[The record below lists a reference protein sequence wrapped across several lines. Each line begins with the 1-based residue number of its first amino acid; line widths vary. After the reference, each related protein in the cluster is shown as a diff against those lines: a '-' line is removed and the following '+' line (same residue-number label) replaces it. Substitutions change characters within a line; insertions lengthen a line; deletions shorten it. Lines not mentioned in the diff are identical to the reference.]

1 MKNETHED
9 RRVRKTKRS
18 LRDCLV
24 RLMKEKKI
32 QDITVR
38 EISEMADI
46 NRGTFYLHYKDIYDL
61 LEHVESD
68 FAGEFDAILNH
79 YSAKELTNRPSL
91 LFRELY
97 PFIHENADLITALM
111 GAGGNINFENKI
123 KSIIQERALGR
134 WLELNYTENLE
145 ELGAFLSYI
154 VSGCT
159 GLVQYWISTN
169 FHETPEKM
177 AVLTEAFI
185 TRGIHVFEVPSSEA
199 NGLAVLKL

>member
-68 FAGEFDAILNH
+68 FAGE
-79 YSAKELTNRPSL
+79 STPS
-91 LFRELY
+91 
-97 PFIHENADLITALM
+97 
-111 GAGGNINFENKI
+111 
-123 KSIIQERALGR
+123 
-134 WLELNYTENLE
+134 
-145 ELGAFLSYI
+145 
-154 VSGCT
+154 
-159 GLVQYWISTN
+159 
-169 FHETPEKM
+169 
-177 AVLTEAFI
+177 
-185 TRGIHVFEVPSSEA
+185 
-199 NGLAVLKL
+199 

>member
-18 LRDCLV
+18 LRDCLI

-68 FAGEFDAILNH
+68 FAGEFD
-79 YSAKELTNRPSL
+79 S
-91 LFRELY
+91 
-97 PFIHENADLITALM
+97 
-111 GAGGNINFENKI
+111 
-123 KSIIQERALGR
+123 
-134 WLELNYTENLE
+134 
-145 ELGAFLSYI
+145 
-154 VSGCT
+154 
-159 GLVQYWISTN
+159 ST
-169 FHETPEKM
+169 
-177 AVLTEAFI
+177 LR
-185 TRGIHVFEVPSSEA
+185 TRSSPSSRNVPWA
-199 NGLAVLKL
+199 AGWNSTIRRIWKSLAPSSPTSSPAAPALSSTGSAPISMKRRKKWRSSPKPSSPGVSTSSRCPPRRKMGWRC